1 MNLISKHLDKKNL
14 KLKIYQVD
22 SICAFTGIKV
32 SEGVLMK
39 DLIKKTF
46 TDQELIKFNSDHA
59 SIEIALLIEA
69 VIKSE
74 KGFNSLRNYSFY
86 ADESKLELLK
96 RENILELLLDIPN
109 KPFQIGVTFSNK
121 KHLAYKSPVN
131 FDTDNFQIVTD
142 LGIVNFGKQK
152 AIKVV
157 EIAQKW
163 YTVLPGKKETSTQQ
177 TFFTKEQIK
186 GTTQPNHKQ
195 IEAYGLQKYF
205 KESQELN
212 KFRGTALFNLI
223 IHILNKK
230 V

>member
-74 KGFNSLRNYSFY
+74 KGFN
-86 ADESKLELLK
+86 
-96 RENILELLLDIPN
+96 
-109 KPFQIGVTFSNK
+109 
-121 KHLAYKSPVN
+121 
-131 FDTDNFQIVTD
+131 
-142 LGIVNFGKQK
+142 
-152 AIKVV
+152 
-157 EIAQKW
+157 
-163 YTVLPGKKETSTQQ
+163 
-177 TFFTKEQIK
+177 
-186 GTTQPNHKQ
+186 
-195 IEAYGLQKYF
+195 
-205 KESQELN
+205 
-212 KFRGTALFNLI
+212 
-223 IHILNKK
+223 
-230 V
+230 